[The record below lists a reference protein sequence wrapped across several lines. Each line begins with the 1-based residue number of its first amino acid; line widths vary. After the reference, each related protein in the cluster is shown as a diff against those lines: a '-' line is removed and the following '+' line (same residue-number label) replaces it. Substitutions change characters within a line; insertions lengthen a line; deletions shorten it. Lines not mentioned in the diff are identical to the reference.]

1 MVKQLYSD
9 FDASIVIRS
18 AKGKTFDEHTF
29 PYQKLKNK
37 EIGAFSKAIEEIVIL
52 KHQQK
57 WSNANLY
64 GVEPSFLQMARMDSH
79 LVEGNAKLKDGNYPL
94 ALAGAGLLEKL
105 QAYIRQ
111 EEGDYSLLEI
121 YFPRRDAKMK
131 LGSTPFNNE
140 HVRLG
145 AAYNFNREV
154 NLESLVVPLD
164 FAKEKLEYNND
175 ISCIYVH
182 VLNEKKIT
190 RVQEELKQSLG
201 SNWIVKTQFEKN
213 ELIYKT
219 SKTEKMIVVFILIF
233 VFIISAFNLMT
244 ALVMSI
250 LEKKK
255 DILTLYSFGATRQ
268 MIFRT
273 FFYNGMMVALKGI
286 ALGLLLGYSICL
298 AQIYFGLIRLPNIS
312 NDIFP
317 IQVNLF
323 DGLII
328 IGIVLGLSLVATY
341 IPVKFLLKKIAY

>member
-18 AKGKTFDEHTF
+18 AKGKTFDEKTF
-29 PYQKLKNK
+29 PYKALSSK
-37 EIGAFSKAIEEIVIL
+37 EISSYSKAIEEIVIL

-57 WSNANLY
+57 WSNATLY
-64 GVEPSFLQMARMDSH
+64 GVESSFLTMSHLDSH
-79 LVEGNAKLKDGNYPL
+79 LVEGKAVLKDGEYPL

-105 QAYIRQ
+105 QAYIRS
-111 EEGDYSLLEI
+111 ENGDYELLEI

-145 AAYNFNREV
+145 AAYNFNRDV
-154 NLESLVVPLD
+154 NLESIVVPLD
-164 FAKEKLEYNND
+164 FAQKKLEYEND

-182 VLNEKKIT
+182 VPNEKKISK
-190 RVQEELKQSLG
+190 VKEELQNKLG
-201 SNWIVKTQFEKN
+201 DNWTVKTQFEKN
-213 ELIYKT
+213 DLIYKT
-219 SKTEKMIVVFILIF
+219 SRTEKLIVVAILIF
-233 VFIISAFNLMT
+233 VFIIAAFNLMT

-255 DILTLYSFGATRQ
+255 DIYTMYSFGVTKKMMFQ
-268 MIFRT
+268 I

-286 ALGLLLGYSICL
+286 ILGLLLGYSICF
-298 AQIYFGLIRLPNIS
+298 AQLYFGLVKIPNIT

-317 IQVNLF
+317 IQTNLI
-323 DGLII
+323 DGLLIL
-328 IGIVLGLSLVATY
+328 GIVLSLSFIATY
-341 IPVKFLLKKIAY
+341 IPVKYLLNRVEK